1 MPLDWLVSRETVI
14 TLAVLGA
21 IFSTAASVL
30 QVRGTIGAA
39 RARQLN
45 LAGYLFMG
53 VSMLLFIV
61 VGYRGGV

>member
-1 MPLDWLVSRETVI
+1 MDLLLTREAVI

-21 IFSTAASVL
+21 VFSTAASVL
-30 QVRGTIGAA
+30 QVRGTISAF

-45 LAGYLFMG
+45 VVGYALMG

-61 VGYRGGV
+61 VGYRS